1 MSTKRNS
8 IYPTMPSLDT
18 VILKA
23 YSELPITDKNQLY
36 AIIMTYH
43 NTLLNQL
50 KEESN
55 SDSTRGT

>member
-1 MSTKRNS
+1 MSIKRNS

-50 KEESN
+50 KEEGN
-55 SDSTRGT
+55 EDSTRGT

>member
-1 MSTKRNS
+1 MSIKRNS

-36 AIIMTYH
+36 DYYDLPQHIT
-43 NTLLNQL
+43 
-50 KEESN
+50 
-55 SDSTRGT
+55 

>member
-1 MSTKRNS
+1 MSIKPNS
-8 IYPTMPSLDT
+8 VYPTMPSLDT

-36 AIIMTYH
+36 AIIMVYH
-43 NTLLNQL
+43 NTLLKQL

-55 SDSTRGT
+55 EDSTRGT

>member
-1 MSTKRNS
+1 MSIKPNTV
-8 IYPTMPSLDT
+8 YPTMPSLDT

-43 NTLLNQL
+43 NTLLAEL
-50 KEESN
+50 ESN
-55 SDSTRGT
+55 ENSTRGT

>member
-1 MSTKRNS
+1 MSIKRNS

-36 AIIMTYH
+36 AIIMVYH

-55 SDSTRGT
+55 EDSTRGT

>member
-1 MSTKRNS
+1 MSIKRNS

-36 AIIMTYH
+36 AIIMNYH

-55 SDSTRGT
+55 EDSTRGT

>member
-1 MSTKRNS
+1 MSIKRNS

-55 SDSTRGT
+55 EDSTRGT

>member
-1 MSTKRNS
+1 MSIKRNS
-8 IYPTMPSLDT
+8 IYPTMPSLHT

-36 AIIMTYH
+36 AIIMVYH

-55 SDSTRGT
+55 EDSTRGT

>member
-1 MSTKRNS
+1 MSIKRNS

-43 NTLLNQL
+43 NTLLAEL
-50 KEESN
+50 DSN
-55 SDSTRGT
+55 EDSTRGT

>member
-1 MSTKRNS
+1 MSIKPNP

-36 AIIMTYH
+36 AIIMVYH

-55 SDSTRGT
+55 EDSTRGT

>member
-1 MSTKRNS
+1 MSIKRNS

-55 SDSTRGT
+55 EDSTRST

>member
-1 MSTKRNS
+1 MSIKRNS
-8 IYPTMPSLDT
+8 IYPTMPSLNT

-43 NTLLNQL
+43 NTLLAEL
-50 KEESN
+50 DSN
-55 SDSTRGT
+55 EDSTRGT